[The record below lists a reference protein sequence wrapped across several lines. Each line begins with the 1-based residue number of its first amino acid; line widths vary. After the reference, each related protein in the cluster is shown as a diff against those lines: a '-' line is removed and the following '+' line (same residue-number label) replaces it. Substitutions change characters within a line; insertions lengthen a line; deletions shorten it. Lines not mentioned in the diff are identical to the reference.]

1 MENEH
6 FHLTFVLIE
15 FGPILLSITTGCNSG
30 FGKAAAKYFDS
41 IGAYVFAI
49 CYSGDSGEHELI
61 ATCSGKL
68 TPIQLDI
75 TKDDQVRKVART
87 VRGMLGDR
95 GEFNLGY
102 VEQDSTST

>member
-1 MENEH
+1 M
-6 FHLTFVLIE
+6 
-15 FGPILLSITTGCNSG
+15 
-30 FGKAAAKYFDS
+30 
-41 IGAYVFAI
+41 FAI

-87 VRGMLGDR
+87 IKAMLGER
-95 GEFNLGY
+95 GKIVKYAISAGFGFIFHY
-102 VEQDSTST
+102 SPRIKSGIT